1 MGGLYCI
8 VFTAVLP
15 TIDVKTRKMK
25 WNTRRSHANALA
37 LVLLT
42 SCCDGLTV
50 FKATTRPQRAS
61 TQLGLFDWLSS
72 PQQEDDLSVEAA
84 AAFEALCRED
94 GWLVRCQIG
103 SEAARA
109 VGGSGELAKGSSST
123 AAIDFALSFSRDA
136 GYVPSQGS
144 VNLIRASRF
153 LAPKPGFW
161 KLESDDDDGV
171 PQTVQWRLQT
181 SEQGMRLGDD
191 VLVPP
196 GPMYFNA
203 RCEWKEGRLALY
215 DGRLTVK
222 EDVGIDVGLFKAKG
236 ILAEFKIVG
245 TFECVARVAAPS

>member
-1 MGGLYCI
+1 MLWC
-8 VFTAVLP
+8 
-15 TIDVKTRKMK
+15 R
-25 WNTRRSHANALA
+25 RRSHARALA
-37 LVLLT
+37 FVLLS

-50 FKATTRPQRAS
+50 IKAATRPQRAS
-61 TQLGLFDWLSS
+61 AHLGLFDWLSS
-72 PQQEDDLSVEAA
+72 PEQEDDLSVEAA
-84 AAFEALCRED
+84 AAFEALFRED
-94 GWLVRCQIG
+94 GWLIRCQIG

-109 VGGSGELAKGSSST
+109 VGGSGELARGSTST
-123 AAIDFALSFSRDA
+123 AAIDFPMSFSRDA
-136 GYVPSQGS
+136 GFVPPQGS

-171 PQTVQWRLQT
+171 PQTVQWRLH
-181 SEQGMRLGDD
+181 SEQGMRLGED

-196 GPMYFNA
+196 GPIYFNA
-203 RCEWKEGRLALY
+203 RCEWKEGRLTLY

-245 TFECVARVAAPS
+245 TFACVRCVAAPS